1 MDDWA
6 AEALGGLAAKTIRSH
21 VDLLRLVTMLIG
33 SIPLRD
39 LTAHDVRR
47 ALSKLA
53 EERSTRTMAS
63 THNVLVR
70 AIATPRPTITS
81 AGT

>member
-21 VDLLRLVTMLIG
+21 VDLLCPVTMLIG

-47 ALSKLA
+47 ALST
-53 EERSTRTMAS
+53 ENAS
-63 THNVLVR
+63 SFAAKPPIVQLH
-70 AIATPRPTITS
+70 RP
-81 AGT
+81 